1 MPLLYPS
8 LVGWPISGCQSC
20 PCTQQL
26 EGTFWNA
33 HPQHLLLKTLQQVLS
48 LNAFLWPLQPS
59 VGVPPARLVSVG
71 MEAALSSSSIHPVP
85 IPAPVGL
92 GSEVISP
99 RERPSEIPTGR
110 LVWVGAGGLQN
121 RAVRAASTAEGRC
134 GGRAN
139 SQPPA
144 EVLSGSSCVPPDSWH
159 GGVGGPPPAVRSCP

>member
-99 RERPSEIPTGR
+99 RERPSEIPTGSAFQAQLY
-110 LVWVGAGGLQN
+110 LVWAYVPRAQCTAAAQSRELSMVG
-121 RAVRAASTAEGRC
+121 
-134 GGRAN
+134 
-139 SQPPA
+139 P
-144 EVLSGSSCVPPDSWH
+144 GSS
-159 GGVGGPPPAVRSCP
+159 GANALNKE